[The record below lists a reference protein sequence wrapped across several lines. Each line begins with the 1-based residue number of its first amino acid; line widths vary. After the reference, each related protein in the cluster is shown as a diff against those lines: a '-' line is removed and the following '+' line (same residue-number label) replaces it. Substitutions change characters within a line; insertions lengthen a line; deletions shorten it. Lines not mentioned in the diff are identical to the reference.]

1 MKESLLSR
9 FIESLELFEDLL
21 HAETQAVAVKQLDT
35 IETVLEKKEIALTQ
49 MLELKGQFD
58 AAGEKSVEVD
68 ELVQRVLTLQERNT
82 FSFKKLF
89 SKINSEPDDSSKKS
103 SKEKRLR
110 DAYLGSN
117 GSRLRLPER

>member
-1 MKESLLSR
+1 M
-9 FIESLELFEDLL
+9 
-21 HAETQAVAVKQLDT
+21 DT

-49 MLELKGQFD
+49 VLELKDQFD
-58 AAGEKSVEVD
+58 SAGEKSVEVD

-117 GSRLRLPER
+117 GSRLKLPER